1 MIVFLFGLLVSILLF
16 QRTSMLHSIFT
27 DILRFRIALS
37 LAKSSSDFNNLKTDF
52 LATDGN
58 LSFHLK
64 KLESEW
70 IIFIEKS
77 FQWKKPHTRLAMTDD
92 GRKKLIEHLDE
103 LEKIIRN
110 T

>member
-1 MIVFLFGLLVSILLF
+1 
-16 QRTSMLHSIFT
+16 MLHPIFT

-37 LAKSSSDFNNLKTDF
+37 LAKNPSDFNNLKTEF

-70 IIFIEKS
+70 IVFIEKS
-77 FQWKKPHTRLAMTDD
+77 FKWKKPHTKITITDE
-92 GRKKLIEHLDE
+92 GREKLLEHLTE
-103 LEKIIRN
+103 LENIIRSA
-110 T
+110 